1 MVEDVAITGIGIV
14 SPFGTGHRPFME
26 GMLGGKITIELV
38 ERQSGGGSTL
48 RSIVPDFNPGEILDA
63 KVLAG
68 TEVFAQFA
76 VVAAAESVTA
86 SGLERLDPR
95 KTAIVHGTSMGG
107 SSALLRAQHRLETS
121 GPDAIDPKI
130 MIQMWPNMAAA
141 QIAIKWDLHGP
152 QMTLCHACASSIDAV
167 GLAARMVSRG
177 EVDVALAGG
186 TEGGSRPNTAGLD
199 DNFVP
204 ATMYAGTRYKM
215 SSVERDPKRASLPFD
230 RDRSGIVG
238 AEGSVMFVLER
249 GEHARARGADILAYV
264 RGHGSLADGYH
275 PSSPEPTG
283 AWERQV
289 MQDALEEAGLT
300 PDDIDA
306 VVAHATGT
314 PTGDTAE
321 IRALNELFT
330 SQGRTITAMSI
341 KGTVGHTGAASGG
354 MGVAVAINAM
364 QHGVLPPTMG
374 TQNLDPEIAFD
385 VVLSEPIDLRPRA
398 VQVNA
403 FGFGGQDASLVV
415 SRP

>member
-1 MVEDVAITGIGIV
+1 MEDVAITGIGVV
-14 SPFGTGHRPFME
+14 SPFGAGLEPFLE
-26 GMLGGKITIELV
+26 GMLAGQVTIELG
-38 ERQSGGGSTL
+38 ERGSL
-48 RSIVPDFNPGEILDA
+48 RSVVPNFDPGEVLDP
-63 KVLAG
+63 KVLEG
-68 TEVFAQFA
+68 TEGFAQFA
-76 VVAAAESVTA
+76 VVAAAECVQA
-86 SGLERLDPR
+86 AGLERLDPR

-107 SSALLRAQHRLETS
+107 SGALLRAQHRLETS
-121 GPDAIDPKI
+121 GPEAIDPKI

-152 QMTLCHACASSIDAV
+152 QITLCHACASSIDAI
-167 GLAARMVSRG
+167 GLAARMISRG
-177 EVDVALAGG
+177 EVDVALTGG
-186 TEGGSRPNTAGLD
+186 TEGGSRPKVDGLD

-215 SSVERDPKRASLPFD
+215 SSVQRDPMRASLPFD

-249 GEHARARGADILAYV
+249 GDHARARGAEVLAYV

-283 AWERQV
+283 RWERQV
-289 MQDALEEAGLT
+289 MEDALLDAGLA

-314 PTGDTAE
+314 PAGDTAE
-321 IRALNELFT
+321 IRALNGLFAT
-330 SQGRTITAMSI
+330 PGRTLAATSI

-354 MGVAVAINAM
+354 MGVALAVNAM
-364 QHGVLPPTMG
+364 RHGVFPPTMS
-374 TQNLDPEIAFD
+374 TQNLDPEIEFD
-385 VVLSEPIDLRPRA
+385 VILQESIELRPRA

-415 SRP
+415 SS

>member
-1 MVEDVAITGIGIV
+1 VEDVAITGIGVV
-14 SPFGTGHRPFME
+14 SPFGTGLAPFLE
-26 GMLGGKITIELV
+26 GMLAGKVTIELV
-38 ERQSGGGSTL
+38 ERRAGGGSTL
-48 RSIVPDFNPGEILDA
+48 RSVVPDFDPGDVLDA

-76 VVAAAESVTA
+76 VVAAEESVKA
-86 SGLERLDPR
+86 AGLERLHPR
-95 KTAIVHGTSMGG
+95 RTAIVHGTSMGG

-121 GPDAIDPKI
+121 GPDAVDPKI

-152 QMTLCHACASSIDAV
+152 QMTLCHACASSIDAI

-177 EVDVALAGG
+177 EADVALAGG
-186 TEGGSRPNTAGLD
+186 TEGGSKPNIAGLD

-215 SSVERDPKRASLPFD
+215 SSVTRDPLRASLPFD

-249 GEHARARGADILAYV
+249 GEHARARGADVLAYI

-289 MQDALEEAGLT
+289 MEDALLEANLN

-314 PTGDTAE
+314 PAGDTAE
-321 IRALNELFT
+321 IRALNGLFT
-330 SQGRTITAMSI
+330 TQGRAIPAMSI

-354 MGVAVAINAM
+354 MGVAIAVNAM
-364 QHGVLPPTMG
+364 QNGVLPATMG
-374 TQNLDPEIAFD
+374 TQNLDPEIEFN
-385 VVLSEPIDLRPRA
+385 VVLTEPIEIRPRA
-398 VQVNA
+398 VQINA

-415 SRP
+415 SRS

>member
-1 MVEDVAITGIGIV
+1 MEDVAITGMGVV
-14 SPFGTGHRPFME
+14 SPFGTGLDPFLE
-26 GMLGGKITIELV
+26 GMLAGKVTIERG
-38 ERQSGGGSTL
+38 ERGSL
-48 RSIVPDFNPGEILDA
+48 RSVVPDFDPAGVLDP
-63 KVLAG
+63 KVLEG
-68 TEVFAQFA
+68 TEGFAQFA
-76 VVAAAESVTA
+76 VVAAAECVKA

-107 SSALLRAQHRLETS
+107 SGALLRAQHRLETS

-152 QMTLCHACASSIDAV
+152 QITLCHACASSIDAI
-167 GLAARMVSRG
+167 GLAARMIWRG
-177 EVDVALAGG
+177 EVDVALTGG
-186 TEGGSRPNTAGLD
+186 TEGGSRPKVDGLD

-215 SSVERDPKRASLPFD
+215 SSVQRDPLRASLPFD
-230 RDRSGIVG
+230 KDRSGIVG

-249 GEHARARGADILAYV
+249 GDRARARGAEVLAYV

-283 AWERQV
+283 RWERQV
-289 MQDALEEAGLT
+289 MEDALLDAGLG

-306 VVAHATGT
+306 IVAHATGT
-314 PTGDTAE
+314 PAGDTAE
-321 IRALNELFT
+321 IRALNGLFST
-330 SQGRTITAMSI
+330 RGRTLSAMSI

-354 MGVAVAINAM
+354 MGVAVAVNAM
-364 QHGVLPPTMG
+364 QQGVFPPTMG
-374 TQNLDPEIAFD
+374 TQNLDPEIEFN
-385 VVLSEPIDLRPRA
+385 VVLQESIELRPRA
-398 VQVNA
+398 VQLNA

-415 SRP
+415 SS

>member
-1 MVEDVAITGIGIV
+1 MEDVAITGMGVV
-14 SPFGTGHRPFME
+14 SPFGTGLDPFLE
-26 GMLGGKITIELV
+26 GMLAGKVTIERG
-38 ERQSGGGSTL
+38 ERGSL
-48 RSIVPDFNPGEILDA
+48 RSVVPDFDPAGVLDP
-63 KVLAG
+63 KVLEG
-68 TEVFAQFA
+68 TEGFAQFA
-76 VVAAAESVTA
+76 VVAAAECVKA

-107 SSALLRAQHRLETS
+107 SGALLRAQHRLETS

-152 QMTLCHACASSIDAV
+152 QITLCHACASSIDAI
-167 GLAARMVSRG
+167 GLAARMIWRG
-177 EVDVALAGG
+177 EVDVALTGG
-186 TEGGSRPNTAGLD
+186 TEGGSRPKVDGLD

-215 SSVERDPKRASLPFD
+215 SSVQRDPLRASLPFD
-230 RDRSGIVG
+230 KDRSGIVG

-249 GEHARARGADILAYV
+249 GDRARARGAEVLAYV

-283 AWERQV
+283 RWERQV
-289 MQDALEEAGLT
+289 MEDALLDAGLG

-306 VVAHATGT
+306 IVAHATGT
-314 PTGDTAE
+314 PAGDTAE
-321 IRALNELFT
+321 IRALNGLFST
-330 SQGRTITAMSI
+330 RGRTLSAMSI

-354 MGVAVAINAM
+354 MGVAVAVNAM
-364 QHGVLPPTMG
+364 QQGVFPPTMG
-374 TQNLDPEIAFD
+374 TQNLDPEIDFN
-385 VVLSEPIDLRPRA
+385 VVLQESIELRPRA
-398 VQVNA
+398 VQLNA

-415 SRP
+415 SS

>member
-1 MVEDVAITGIGIV
+1 MEDVAITGMGIV
-14 SPFGTGHRPFME
+14 SPFGTGLVPFLD
-26 GMLGGKITIELV
+26 GMLSGRITIELG
-38 ERQSGGGSTL
+38 ERGSL
-48 RSIVPDFNPGEILDA
+48 RSVVPDFNPGEVLDA
-63 KVLAG
+63 KVLEG
-68 TEVFAQFA
+68 TEGFAQFA
-76 VVAAAESVTA
+76 VAATAECVQA
-86 SGLERLDPR
+86 AGLDRLDPR

-107 SSALLRAQHRLETS
+107 SSALLRAQHRLEKV
-121 GPDAIDPKI
+121 GPEAVDPKI

-152 QMTLCHACASSIDAV
+152 QLTLCHACASSIDAI

-186 TEGGSRPNTAGLD
+186 TEGGSKPPVAGLD

-204 ATMYAGTRYKM
+204 ATMYAGRGYKM
-215 SSVERDPKRASLPFD
+215 NSLERDPKRASLPFD
-230 RDRSGIVG
+230 RDRTGIVG
-238 AEGSVMFVLER
+238 AEGSVMFVIER
-249 GEHARARGADILAYV
+249 GEHAIARGAEVLAYV

-283 AWERQV
+283 VWERQA
-289 MQDALEEAGLT
+289 MEDALEEAALG
-300 PDDIDA
+300 PEDIDV

-321 IRALNELFT
+321 IRALNGLFT
-330 SQGRTITAMSI
+330 TRGRPIRAMSI

-354 MGVAVAINAM
+354 MGVAVAVNAM
-364 QHGVLPPTMG
+364 KTGVFPATMG
-374 TQNLDPEIAFD
+374 TQNLDQEIGFD
-385 VVLSEPIDLRPRA
+385 VILGQPIALRPQA

-415 SRP
+415 SRNARD

>member
-1 MVEDVAITGIGIV
+1 MEDVAITGIGIV
-14 SPFGTGHRPFME
+14 SPFGTGHKPFME
-26 GMLGGKITIELV
+26 GMLSGEITIELV
-38 ERQSGGGSTL
+38 ERRSGGGSTL
-48 RSIVPDFNPGEILDA
+48 RSIVPDFDPGEVLPA
-63 KVLAG
+63 KVLEG

-76 VVAAAESVTA
+76 VVAAAECLNA
-86 SGLERLDPR
+86 AGLERLDPR

-141 QIAIKWDLHGP
+141 QIAMKWDLHGP
-152 QMTLCHACASSIDAV
+152 QMTLCHACASSIDAL

-186 TEGGSRPNTAGLD
+186 TEGGSRPNVEGLD

-230 RDRSGIVG
+230 RDRTGIVG

-249 GEHARARGADILAYV
+249 GEHARARGADVLAYI

-289 MQDALEEAGLT
+289 MEDALLDACLA

-330 SQGRTITAMSI
+330 APGRTVPAMSI

-364 QHGVLPPTMG
+364 QNGVLPPTMG
-374 TQNLDPEIAFD
+374 TRNLDPEIAFD
-385 VVLSEPIDLRPRA
+385 VVLGEPIELRPRA

>member
-1 MVEDVAITGIGIV
+1 MEDVAITGMGVV
-14 SPFGTGHRPFME
+14 SPFGTGLDPFLE
-26 GMLGGKITIELV
+26 GMLAGKVTIERG
-38 ERQSGGGSTL
+38 ERGSL
-48 RSIVPDFNPGEILDA
+48 RSVVPNFDPAGVLDP
-63 KVLAG
+63 KVLEG
-68 TEVFAQFA
+68 TEGFAQFA
-76 VVAAAESVTA
+76 VVAAAECVKA

-107 SSALLRAQHRLETS
+107 SGALLRAQHRLETS

-152 QMTLCHACASSIDAV
+152 QITLCHACASSIDAI
-167 GLAARMVSRG
+167 GLAARMIWRG
-177 EVDVALAGG
+177 EVDVALTGG
-186 TEGGSRPNTAGLD
+186 TEGGSRPKVDGLD

-215 SSVERDPKRASLPFD
+215 SSVQRDPLRASLPFD
-230 RDRSGIVG
+230 KDRSGIVG

-249 GEHARARGADILAYV
+249 GDRARARGAEVLAYV

-283 AWERQV
+283 RWERQV
-289 MQDALEEAGLT
+289 MEDALLDAGLG

-306 VVAHATGT
+306 IVAHATGT
-314 PTGDTAE
+314 PAGDTAE
-321 IRALNELFT
+321 IRALNGLFST
-330 SQGRTITAMSI
+330 RGRTLSAMSI

-354 MGVAVAINAM
+354 MGVAVAVNAM
-364 QHGVLPPTMG
+364 QQGVFPPTMG
-374 TQNLDPEIAFD
+374 TQNLDPEIDFN
-385 VVLSEPIDLRPRA
+385 VVLQESIELRPRA
-398 VQVNA
+398 VQLNA

-415 SRP
+415 SS